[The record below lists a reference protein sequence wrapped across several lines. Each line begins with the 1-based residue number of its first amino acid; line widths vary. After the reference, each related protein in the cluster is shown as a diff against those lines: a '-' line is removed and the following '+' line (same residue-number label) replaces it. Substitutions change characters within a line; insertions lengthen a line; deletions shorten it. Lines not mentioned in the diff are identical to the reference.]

1 MQLALFDFDGT
12 LTRGD
17 SLLPFLRFHCGALRY
32 AAGLA
37 WASPALA
44 AYALR
49 VMRNDVAKEHLLRRM
64 LSGQAIEAVR
74 ASGAAFA
81 AQRLPSMLRPDTMA
95 RLAEHRARGDACVL
109 VSASLDAY
117 LGPWAGAQGFAAVL
131 CSSLDTTAEGQVT
144 GRLHGGNCFG
154 AAKVERVRRWLDGR
168 QPERVVAYGDS
179 AGDAQMLAFAHDGHW
194 VGAFRPR
201 MAKSEV

>member
-1 MQLALFDFDGT
+1 MRLALFDFDGT

-64 LSGQAIEAVR
+64 LSGQAIEAVH

-81 AQRLPSMLRPDTMA
+81 TQRLPSMLRPDTMA
-95 RLAEHRARGDACVL
+95 RVAEHQARGDTCVL

-117 LGPWAGAQGFAAVL
+117 LTPWGDAQGFAEVL
-131 CSSLDTTAEGQVT
+131 CSSLETTSDGCVT
-144 GRLHGGNCFG
+144 GRLRGGNCFG
-154 AAKVERVRRWLDGR
+154 SAKVERVRHWLDGR

-179 AGDAQMLAFAHDGHW
+179 AGDMQMLAFAHDGHW

-201 MAKSEV
+201 KAKPEV